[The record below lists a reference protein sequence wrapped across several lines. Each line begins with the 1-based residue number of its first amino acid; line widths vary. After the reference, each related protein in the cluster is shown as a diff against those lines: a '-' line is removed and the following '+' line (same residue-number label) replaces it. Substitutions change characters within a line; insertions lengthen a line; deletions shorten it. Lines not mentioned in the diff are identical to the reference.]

1 VPRLG
6 SEKVQEREN
15 AHESGAARGGSR
27 RPEEVGT
34 VQTIE
39 DTNDLRDRAIARLKK
54 KSDLRAHLFAYVLV
68 NAMLVGIWAVTGA
81 EFFWPIFPI
90 LGWGI
95 GVAFNIWDVYRV
107 EAPTEDDIRHEMEA
121 LGRRR

>member
-1 VPRLG
+1 
-6 SEKVQEREN
+6 VQEKDEVTTAERR
-15 AHESGAARGGSR
+15 GRRFAAPG
-27 RPEEVGT
+27 EVGT

-81 EFFWPIFPI
+81 AFFWPIFPI

-107 EAPTEDDIRHEMEA
+107 EAPTEDDIRHEMET

>member
-1 VPRLG
+1 
-6 SEKVQEREN
+6 
-15 AHESGAARGGSR
+15 
-27 RPEEVGT
+27 
-34 VQTIE
+34 
-39 DTNDLRDRAIARLKK
+39 
-54 KSDLRAHLFAYVLV
+54 LFAYVLV

-81 EFFWPIFPI
+81 AFFWPIFPI

-107 EAPTEDDIRHEMEA
+107 EAPTEDDIRHEMET